1 MYYLRKVITLPQPN
15 THSLSLEN
23 PFSIFPNKT
32 KQNDQG
38 LLQKIIS
45 EYYFNKF
52 CFMKYPSIA
61 LIFSYFSLNM
71 FAMCNHLVVT
81 KTVFIMAIMQ
91 VRKSRF
97 DVIRF
102 G

>member
-1 MYYLRKVITLPQPN
+1 
-15 THSLSLEN
+15 
-23 PFSIFPNKT
+23 
-32 KQNDQG
+32 
-38 LLQKIIS
+38 
-45 EYYFNKF
+45 
-52 CFMKYPSIA
+52 MKYPSIA
-61 LIFSYFSLNM
+61 LIFSYFSLNK
-71 FAMCNHLVVT
+71 FAMYNHLVVI